1 MAAMYLDNLI
11 FTGGQHRMESAKDI
25 KTQVVVEREI
35 TIDKA
40 RYHIRSV
47 FIGQTTLGDALS
59 NIIVRRTEEERRA
72 A

>member
-1 MAAMYLDNLI
+1 MNLDNLI
-11 FTGGQHRMESAKDI
+11 LSGGQQRMKSAKDTA
-25 KTQVVVEREI
+25 TQVVIEREI

-47 FIGQTTLGDALS
+47 FTGQTTLGNALS

>member
-1 MAAMYLDNLI
+1 
-11 FTGGQHRMESAKDI
+11 MESAKDTA
-25 KTQVVVEREI
+25 TQVVIEREI

-47 FIGQTTLGDALS
+47 FTGQTTLGDALS